1 MITEQTDQ
9 GEQHVIPGAERK
21 AEHLTDRQLAE
32 RHMVER
38 TKTTKP
44 QQRIESTPL
53 FGGLPPHQ
61 DTLF

>member
-1 MITEQTDQ
+1 MTIEQTDQ
-9 GEQHVIPGAERK
+9 GEQHVLEGAER
-21 AEHLTDRQLAE
+21 LTDRQLAE
-32 RHMVER
+32 RRMTGR
-38 TKTTKP
+38 AKAKKP